1 MWSQQ
6 NVSHYI
12 KNLFIPHEI
21 LNIERFYCEH
31 AFCWNK
37 IKKKKHKKTYMAKQQ
52 QQQQQKQI
60 QQKQETKNLDKG

>member
-37 IKKKKHKKTYMAKQQ
+37 IKKKHKKTYMAKQQ